1 MNEYSLERA
10 GVANL
15 DFTGEI
21 IGQSGAPKPSIL
33 IYRTDTKKFVGQL
46 RADQKFSLAQHFDN
60 PTGVIEWFK
69 HNYNGAIVPTVQDAI
84 EDAATHDDAFKA
96 AWNEHV

>member
-1 MNEYSLERA
+1 MQDYSIERS
-10 GVANL
+10 GVPNL

-60 PTGVIEWFK
+60 ADGVIAWFK
-69 HNYNGAIVPTVQDAI
+69 YNYSQTIVPAVQDAI
-84 EDAATHDDAFKA
+84 EDAAKHDDAFKA